1 LEILPALFV
10 VYWLSVLAWS
20 LLAGRLCAVLS
31 RRHPLL
37 YEALGRPAPAGGGLR
52 SDFAL
57 LRFLLHRR
65 DRFVED
71 RGLIRL
77 CGAMRSLLCGYTLFF
92 LTLPGLV
99 LR

>member
-1 LEILPALFV
+1 MEILPGLFV

-20 LLAGRLCAVLS
+20 LMAGRLCALLS

-37 YEALGRPAPAGGGLR
+37 YEALGRTGGLR
-52 SDFAL
+52 GDLAL

-77 CGAMRSLLCGYTLFF
+77 CGAMRSLLCGYALFF
-92 LTLPGLV
+92 LTLPGLI

>member
-1 LEILPALFV
+1 MEILPGLFV

-20 LLAGRLCAVLS
+20 LMAGRLFALLS

-37 YEALGRPAPAGGGLR
+37 YEALGGPGGLR
-52 SDFAL
+52 GDLAL

-77 CGAMRSLLCGYTLFF
+77 CGAMRSLLCGYALFF
-92 LTLPGLV
+92 LTLPGFV